1 MATLQAIHKIS
12 DPSYADWQGLT
23 NVVYEYFYD
32 PVKNQTTITFQEGF
46 FQYYGLKGYVT
57 TAKATI
63 NVVAEDDPD
72 ETVVAVMEYKG
83 ATTGGT
89 SKKTSTPV
97 PSTVIVNHSISGG
110 EKSIKISVSSAI
122 SVYIT
127 SARKSEVKAE
137 AFDIVPVGVRK
148 GIIYVGEKVGKIVIY
163 NEGSWKPGS
172 LLVGMDSD
180 WHLGTGN
187 IFDSQNN
194 DNPTYFVDENENYLS
209 DENGNYLICEKSQ
222 KGGAV

>member
-23 NVVYEYFYD
+23 NVVYEHFYD
-32 PVKNQTTITFQEGF
+32 PVKNQTTVTFREGF

-57 TAKATI
+57 NAKATI
-63 NVVAEDDPD
+63 NVVATDNPN
-72 ETVVAVMEYKG
+72 ETAIAVMEYKG
-83 ATTGGT
+83 TTTGGA

-127 SARKSEVKAE
+127 SARKSKVNAE

-148 GIIYVGEKVGKIVIY
+148 GIIYVGEKVGNLFIY
-163 NEGSWKPGS
+163 NGESWKHGS
-172 LLVGMDSD
+172 LNIGMNSD
-180 WHLGTGN
+180 WRLGNGH
-187 IFDSQNN
+187 IFDLPN
-194 DNPTYFVDENENYLS
+194 DTDSAYLVDESGNYLT
-209 DENGNYLICEKSQ
+209 DENGNYLICK
-222 KGGAV
+222 